1 MIEVYPKLFVGDQI
15 DYEINV
21 ITQRGWAVV
30 HACKEPYHRQA
41 LGYRGRVAPE
51 THREHLVARRVNRL
65 ILNMVDAR
73 DPELI
78 SKEMID
84 TALDFMD
91 ETLSRGLKVL
101 VHCDR
106 GESRS
111 PAIALLYMAARLG
124 ELPTESLEAAEEKF
138 RTIYPYYNPQPG
150 IHEHLRQN
158 WHRYCS
164 ERLSPKRELDQWVG

>member
-1 MIEVYPKLFVGDQI
+1 MIEVRPNLFVGDQI
-15 DYEINV
+15 DYELNV
-21 ITQRGWAVV
+21 AVQKGWAVV

-41 LGYRGRVAPE
+41 LGYRGRRPPE
-51 THREHLVARRVNRL
+51 DHHESLVARRDHRL

-73 DPELI
+73 DPALFP
-78 SKEMID
+78 KEMID
-84 TALDFMD
+84 AALDFID
-91 ETLSRGLKVL
+91 EALSKDLKVL

-111 PAIALLYMAARLG
+111 PSIALLYMAARLG

-138 RTIYPYYNPQPG
+138 RAIYPYYNPQSG

-158 WHRYCS
+158 WYRYCS
-164 ERLSPKRELDQWVG
+164 ERLSFKRELDHWVG